1 MTMGAVK
8 MTMVLLFG
16 VPARLPEAQQAFA
29 DAVVEVDG
37 Y

>member
-1 MTMGAVK
+1 MAMGAVK
-8 MTMVLLFG
+8 MSMVLLFD
-16 VPARLPEAQQAFA
+16 VPVPLREAQQVFA

>member
-1 MTMGAVK
+1 MAMGAVK
-8 MTMVLLFG
+8 MSMVLLFD
-16 VPARLPEAQQAFA
+16 VPAPLREAQQAFA

>member
-8 MTMVLLFG
+8 MSMVLLFD
-16 VPARLPEAQQAFA
+16 VPAPLREAQQAFA
-29 DAVVEVDG
+29 DAVVDVAG